1 MKSSGRMTLAT
12 AWVALLAA
20 CTSNAPTRPAA
31 PTESARQAVPAA
43 DYTWNEAEAAKLRAL
58 LAAGDP
64 ARGQQAFVSC
74 RGCHR
79 AQALG
84 RPDGSY
90 PRLAGQHGTVLV
102 KQLTD
107 VQAGRRA
114 NPKMLPFADH
124 GVLDTRDIGDVASYL
139 ARLPVPPD
147 NGKGPGTD
155 LAAGQAQYDKL
166 CASCHGKQGE
176 GDAAR
181 FYPRVSG
188 QHFKYLLREIVDIR
202 DGKRANADP
211 KMVEV
216 TRGLADPTLASLADY
231 MSRLPV
237 EPAR

>member
-1 MKSSGRMTLAT
+1 MKVIGSRAILA
-12 AWVALLAA
+12 AVLVALGAA
-20 CTSNAPTRPAA
+20 CTSSAPTRSAPLAA
-31 PTESARQAVPAA
+31 PVPNPG
-43 DYTWNEAEAAKLRAL
+43 YVWNEAEADKLRAML
-58 LAAGDP
+58 NKGDP
-64 ARGQQAFVSC
+64 TRGEQAFMSC

-114 NPKMLPFADH
+114 NEKMLPFSDH
-124 GVLDTRDIGDVASYL
+124 GVLTAGDIADVASYL
-139 ARLPVPPD
+139 TRLPVPPD

-155 LAAGQAQYDKL
+155 VASGQAQYDKL
-166 CASCHGKQGE
+166 CATCHGARGE
-176 GDAAR
+176 GDGAR

-188 QHFKYLLREIVDIR
+188 QHYRYLLREIVDIR

-216 TRGLADPTLASLADY
+216 TRGLPDPALTAIADY

-237 EPAR
+237 GPVGPAR

>member
-1 MKSSGRMTLAT
+1 VNVIRGR
-12 AWVALLAA
+12 VALAAVLVALGAA
-20 CTSNAPTRPAA
+20 CTSSAPTRSEPPAQAATPAA
-31 PTESARQAVPAA
+31 NAA
-43 DYTWNEAEAAKLRAL
+43 YVWNAAEADKLRAM
-58 LAAGDP
+58 LASGDP
-64 ARGQQAFVSC
+64 ARGEQAFMSC

-114 NPKMLPFADH
+114 NEKMLPFADH
-124 GVLDTRDIGDVASYL
+124 GVLDTRDIGDVATYL
-139 ARLPVPPD
+139 TRLPVPPD

-155 LAAGQAQYDKL
+155 LATGQAQYDKL
-166 CASCHGKQGE
+166 CASCHGPRGE
-176 GDAAR
+176 GDAAM

-188 QHFKYLLREIVDIR
+188 QHFKYLLRETVDIR
-202 DGKRANADP
+202 DGKRKNADP
-211 KMVEV
+211 RMVEV
-216 TRGLADPTLASLADY
+216 TRGLPDPMLTSIADY

-237 EPAR
+237 GPAR